1 VKKMKINFKRCIST
15 IAVLSMIATIVSGF
29 SMTASASGESV
40 LVTLQGEDWAEVYN
54 KKLIDVMTPDG
65 PISPEWNMET
75 SYGTWEANP
84 ETVKESFDVID
95 NNLVFGKENGDTQ
108 LVATLTDSMLN
119 GDFIIDVKCAML
131 GKLTS
136 GTNNYW
142 PLEFRFDGHCFASN
156 PTKTGHPL
164 RFCFAPSC
172 IYMSMGNMDYVNRY
186 DPYPYTT
193 YPNGVSPTEKS
204 DAPYNYCYLRLVVN
218 NSMQYH
224 KIRPYI
230 KLNEEDDWTF
240 INRDDW
246 TVANLKLL
254 DTNNQIKIR
263 VYDSRTIV
271 DSVKIYKKVSDI
283 DDDYIVNDIAIEKKS
298 EFEYT
303 TKVNLAN
310 IRADMPVK
318 ICTQIYE
325 IDGANEN
332 CIDEI
337 VDEYTGVIGQ
347 ADTYKQNFTV
357 PQDGK
362 AYMFKVYVMYKDDI
376 IKSIEYG
383 DVSVLS
389 SNITSNGKTMLGG
402 AVSMIGDSSVFFKN
416 KETQEEI
423 EGECLIEGNDAFLI
437 SKASLDEG
445 VEYEIIVRGKS
456 GTQSKT
462 IDFAGSNVV
471 KVLYNVDAKLTKSEN
486 SVNYELDNRLN
497 EAATA
502 EIFIV
507 KYKGLKLCS
516 LEHETISLMANE
528 KKQGE
533 KTVILESGETA
544 TVFILNDLSDY
555 VLISDAI
562 TLE

>member
-1 VKKMKINFKRCIST
+1 
-15 IAVLSMIATIVSGF
+15 
-29 SMTASASGESV
+29 
-40 LVTLQGEDWAEVYN
+40 
-54 KKLIDVMTPDG
+54 
-65 PISPEWNMET
+65 
-75 SYGTWEANP
+75 
-84 ETVKESFDVID
+84 
-95 NNLVFGKENGDTQ
+95 
-108 LVATLTDSMLN
+108 
-119 GDFIIDVKCAML
+119 
-131 GKLTS
+131 
-136 GTNNYW
+136 
-142 PLEFRFDGHCFASN
+142 
-156 PTKTGHPL
+156 
-164 RFCFAPSC
+164 
-172 IYMSMGNMDYVNRY
+172 
-186 DPYPYTT
+186 
-193 YPNGVSPTEKS
+193 
-204 DAPYNYCYLRLVVN
+204 
-218 NSMQYH
+218 
-224 KIRPYI
+224 
-230 KLNEEDDWTF
+230 
-240 INRDDW
+240 
-246 TVANLKLL
+246 
-254 DTNNQIKIR
+254 
-263 VYDSRTIV
+263 
-271 DSVKIYKKVSDI
+271 
-283 DDDYIVNDIAIEKKS
+283 
-298 EFEYT
+298 
-303 TKVNLAN
+303 
-310 IRADMPVK
+310 
-318 ICTQIYE
+318 
-325 IDGANEN
+325 
-332 CIDEI
+332 
-337 VDEYTGVIGQ
+337 VIGQ

-528 KKQGE
+528 KNKVRKRSFLKVVRQRQC
-533 KTVILESGETA
+533 L
-544 TVFILNDLSDY
+544 F
-555 VLISDAI
+555 
-562 TLE
+562 